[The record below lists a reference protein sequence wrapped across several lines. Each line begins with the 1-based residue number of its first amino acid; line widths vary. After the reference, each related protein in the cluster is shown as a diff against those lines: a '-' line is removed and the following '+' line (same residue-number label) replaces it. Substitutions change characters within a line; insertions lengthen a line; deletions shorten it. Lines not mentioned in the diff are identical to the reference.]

1 MYCIPD
7 VHIAIC
13 VKGKN
18 NTYISGRQFYIRVKK
33 GIDVDIHG
41 ERAQSLIMVVH
52 NCFYGFELKSSYLKT
67 CIVKSVTP
75 TGKLGV
81 NRSHLQTP
89 PPPNLASWDNV
100 EPSSLY
106 VIGLRTR
113 QSSFPRPFS
122 GRVPNPL
129 RRRTRYLVRLEPAIL
144 SLVFVVFFHFPD
156 FSDFSRFSHFDW
168 STERNTHKLRRLK
181 GTYTKGGYI

>member
-52 NCFYGFELKSSYLKT
+52 NCFYGFELKSSYLETVLLLLRPLRPLENLVKIEVT
-67 CIVKSVTP
+67 CRRHRHP
-75 TGKLGV
+75 TWIAGITQ
-81 NRSHLQTP
+81 SP
-89 PPPNLASWDNV
+89 PRLTQ
-100 EPSSLY
+100 Y
-106 VIGLRTR
+106 VVRLRTR
-113 QSSFPRPFS
+113 PSSFPRPFQGLIS
-122 GRVPNPL
+122 LNLTFAQRHFITQGH
-129 RRRTRYLVRLEPAIL
+129 YLAASQESYA
-144 SLVFVVFFHFPD
+144 
-156 FSDFSRFSHFDW
+156 
-168 STERNTHKLRRLK
+168 RNQ
-181 GTYTKGGYI
+181 I